1 METFGDR
8 CKRAWKN
15 IPVAEEKVVRKK
27 KGGKKNARHV
37 V

>member
-15 IPVAEEKVVRKK
+15 IPVAEKK
-27 KGGKKNARHV
+27 IVMKKNGGMKK
-37 V
+37 